1 MMKWEGN
8 IHISNRKYCE
18 LSTYLNNWS
27 IENPSPLKE
36 RQELNSHKEPIA
48 CVASAKKRRERE
60 EEKRKFPLPPP
71 PLSTPEAKWLNSFA
85 SYAEHQQYTDS
96 F

>member
-27 IENPSPLKE
+27 IENPSPLKK
-36 RQELNSHKEPIA
+36 RQELNSHKGPIA
-48 CVASAKKRRERE
+48 CVASANREG
-60 EEKRKFPLPPP
+60 EKCKFPLPPP